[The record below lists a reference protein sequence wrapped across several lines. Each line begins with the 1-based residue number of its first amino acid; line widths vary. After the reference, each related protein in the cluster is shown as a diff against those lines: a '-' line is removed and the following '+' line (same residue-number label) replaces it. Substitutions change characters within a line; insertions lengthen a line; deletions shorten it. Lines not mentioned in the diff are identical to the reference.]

1 MFRSKTF
8 WAEMKTYF
16 WWIESLFMTATIPV
30 AILLVEIITIVFQ
43 KVFLLHLEAGTHNKC
58 IT

>member
-1 MFRSKTF
+1 
-8 WAEMKTYF
+8 MKTYF
-16 WWIESLFMTATIPV
+16 WWIESLFMTATVPV

-43 KVFLLHLEAGTHNKC
+43 KVFLLRLEAGTHNKC